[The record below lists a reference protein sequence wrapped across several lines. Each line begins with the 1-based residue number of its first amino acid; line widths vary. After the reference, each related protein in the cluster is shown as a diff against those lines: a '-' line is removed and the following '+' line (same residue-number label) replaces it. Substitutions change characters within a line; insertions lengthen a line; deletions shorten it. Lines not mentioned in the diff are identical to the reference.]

1 MSLIGDLFNIA
12 ILGPSINI
20 LVLLIKA
27 FQGLQIPGA
36 LGFAIIALTVLIRLA
51 VWRLMGS
58 QLKSAHKM
66 SELKPHL
73 EALKKKHEGDKQ
85 ALTKAQ
91 LDLYK
96 EHGINPAGGCLPAL
110 VQIPIIIGLYQ
121 SIFSFFE
128 GSSGLQKVNSLL
140 YSQSWHLTSPPD
152 PMFLGVN
159 LAVKPSEFA
168 QYGVL
173 LLLVPVITGILTF
186 VQSKMMTPKPPKTY
200 PSDSPK
206 EKKEKEGMEEAM
218 SSVQNQMVYFMPLM
232 VGYFAFQFPVGLA
245 IYWNIFT
252 LLGIYQQYLVSGWGG
267 LEKWIKLV
275 PLKKKV

>member
-1 MSLIGDLFNIA
+1 MPLIGDLFNLV
-12 ILGPSINI
+12 ILGPAINL
-20 LVLLIKA
+20 LVLLIKV
-27 FQGLQIPGA
+27 FQGLHIPGA
-36 LGFAIIALTVLIRLA
+36 LGFSIIVLTILIRLA

-58 QLKSAHKM
+58 QLKSAQKM
-66 SELKPHL
+66 NELKPHL

-121 SIFSFFE
+121 SIFAFFE
-128 GSSGLQKVNSLL
+128 GPQGLQKVNALL
-140 YSQSWHLTSPPD
+140 YSGSWHLESAPD
-152 PMFLGVN
+152 TLFLGIN

-168 QYGVL
+168 QYGAL
-173 LLLVPVITGILTF
+173 LLSIPVITGILTF

-206 EKKEKEGMEEAM
+206 EKKEKEGMEEAL
-218 SSVQNQMVYFMPLM
+218 SSVQSQMVYFMPLM

-267 LEKWIKLV
+267 LEKLIGAL
-275 PLKKKV
+275 PLKKK